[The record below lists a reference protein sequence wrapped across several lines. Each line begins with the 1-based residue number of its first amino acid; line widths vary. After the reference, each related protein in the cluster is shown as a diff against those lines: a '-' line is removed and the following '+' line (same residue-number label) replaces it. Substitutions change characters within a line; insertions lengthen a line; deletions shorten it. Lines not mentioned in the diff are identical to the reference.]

1 MNSPDR
7 DPEPGADRAA
17 ILQWRRAERQRLLD
31 ARQAL
36 PAHTRQQHSAA
47 IARHLSAWLGDVQGR
62 TIAVYWPFRGEPVLH
77 GWMAQVHAAGASC
90 ALPDVVQRQAPLRF
104 LTWWPG
110 ATMARGVWDIP
121 VPAAGIVVEPD
132 IVVAPVVGFD
142 PAGYRLGYGGG
153 FYDRTLAARAA
164 LPASKPQ
171 VIGVGYGLAAIASIH
186 PLPHDI
192 PMDVVIT
199 EHGPQRPVTAA
210 SGF

>member
-1 MNSPDR
+1 MSTPHR

-17 ILQWRRAERQRLLD
+17 ILQWRKAERQRLLD

-36 PAHTRQQHSAA
+36 PAHTRQQHATA
-47 IARHLSAWLGDVQGR
+47 IARHLGAWLGDVQGR

-77 GWMAQVHAAGASC
+77 AWMVQMHAAGASC
-90 ALPDVVQRQAPLRF
+90 ALPEVVQRQAPLRF

-164 LPASKPQ
+164 LPASQPH

-199 EHGPQRPVTAA
+199 EQGPQKPVTAA
-210 SGF
+210 SGS